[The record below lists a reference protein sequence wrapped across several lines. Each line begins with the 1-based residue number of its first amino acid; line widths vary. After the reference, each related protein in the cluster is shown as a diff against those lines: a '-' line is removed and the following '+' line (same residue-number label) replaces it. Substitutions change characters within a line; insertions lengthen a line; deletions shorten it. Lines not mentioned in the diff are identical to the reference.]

1 MSDDQ
6 FEKFKQVFKDDFSS
20 IQSIERLKE
29 LFATELARRDELIA
43 SLQEQNKL
51 LLRSAFK
58 EKESRLDMSKR

>member
-58 EKESRLDMSKR
+58 EKESRLDMSKS